1 MNKRNNGFTLVEL
14 LAVIVVLSIILVI
27 ATSSV
32 LKYIDESKKKT
43 KYMAAKEIVQI
54 AEAYFITESSSD
66 EETNDIPS
74 VSVKGMVEKGYLEKD
89 VTNPKTGENI
99 SDGNELGEQCVCKS
113 DNYSAQDGY
122 EISVEDNQ
130 EDETEDDNAN
140 VAYKGYYF
148 DGYFYSLD
156 GNCPAG

>member
-43 KYMAAKEIVQI
+43 KYMAAKEIVEL
-54 AEAYFITESSSD
+54 AEAYFITESSFVVKK
-66 EETNDIPS
+66 NDIPS
-74 VSVKGMVEKGYLEKD
+74 ISVEGMVTNGYLEKD
-89 VTNPKTGENI
+89 VTNPKTGENR
-99 SDGNELGEQCVCKS
+99 SDRNSLEGQCVCKS
-113 DNYSAQDGY
+113 DKYLASKQKKYSNNKDR
-122 EISVEDNQ
+122 
-130 EDETEDDNAN
+130 
-140 VAYKGYYF
+140 GYYF

-156 GNCPAG
+156 GICYID